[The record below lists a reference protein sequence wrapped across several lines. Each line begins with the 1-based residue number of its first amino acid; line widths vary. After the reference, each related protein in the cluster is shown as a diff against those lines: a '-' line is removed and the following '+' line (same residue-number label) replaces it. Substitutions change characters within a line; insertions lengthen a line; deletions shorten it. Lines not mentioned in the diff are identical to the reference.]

1 MNDNPRMDDFC
12 KNSVTNG
19 YSCKNDATREITSS
33 YCSIEMLCTYFMLVK
48 LITISYEL
56 VFCNFIISMHI
67 YRVIC
72 KLQKKYLTTDPQMFV
87 RCLSF
92 IHPRYMIVYLQEQI
106 GMLQEKFQHK
116 RKKK

>member
-1 MNDNPRMDDFC
+1 
-12 KNSVTNG
+12 
-19 YSCKNDATREITSS
+19 
-33 YCSIEMLCTYFMLVK
+33 MLGK

-92 IHPRYMIVYLQEQI
+92 IHPRYMIVYLQEQVVQCS
-106 GMLQEKFQHK
+106 GKSSSTNG
-116 RKKK
+116 KKNIRIWSKKNIAQVYVA